1 MRVFL
6 DTNVLVSAT
15 ATRGLC
21 ADVFRTAIEFHEL
34 VVSEHLLEELKRIL
48 RTKFG
53 APDDLIA
60 ETVWLLHQDTIM
72 ASSEPIA
79 SIPLRDAA
87 DIAIV
92 SAALNGGADILI
104 TGDKEMVELKEFG
117 ALQIV
122 TPRQFW
128 ERQKSQP
135 RYPDHRRSRG
145 ST

>member
-48 RTKFG
+48 RTKFD
-53 APDDLIA
+53 ASDDLIA

-72 ASSEPIA
+72 APSEPLA

-92 SAALNGGADILI
+92 SAAFNGGAEILV
-104 TGDKEMVELKEFG
+104 TGDKEMVELKKFG

-128 ERQKSQP
+128 ERQKGQRHP
-135 RYPDHRRSRG
+135 GYRRSHG
-145 ST
+145 SA

>member
-6 DTNVLVSAT
+6 DTNVLISAT
-15 ATRGLC
+15 VARGLC
-21 ADVFRTAIEFHEL
+21 VDVFRTVIEFHEL
-34 VVSEHLLEELKRIL
+34 VVSDHLLEELQRIL
-48 RTKFG
+48 RTKFD

-72 ASSEPIA
+72 APSEPLA
-79 SIPLRDAA
+79 RIPLRDAA

-92 SAALNGGADILI
+92 SAALNGGAEILV
-104 TGDKEMVELKEFG
+104 TGDKEMVELKKFG

-128 ERQKSQP
+128 ERQKGPSRHP
-135 RYPDHRRSRG
+135 GCRRSHG
-145 ST
+145 SA